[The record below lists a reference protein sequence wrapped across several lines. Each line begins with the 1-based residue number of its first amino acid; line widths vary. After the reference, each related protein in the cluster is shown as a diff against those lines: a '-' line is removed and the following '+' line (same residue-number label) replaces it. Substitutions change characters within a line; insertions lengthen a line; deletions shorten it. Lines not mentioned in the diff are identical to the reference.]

1 MTSLSVAE
9 EIKTIQAEIAHYQ
22 EKYEVQQKR
31 IQFLKRENEEL
42 KEKQANDG
50 VTSQEIKE
58 QNERFKKKNRELKV
72 ICWLMQSQLNELKQV
87 MMSLNT

>member
-1 MTSLSVAE
+1 MANL
-9 EIKTIQAEIAHYQ
+9 TIEDEMKKIEAEIAHHQ

-58 QNERFKKKNRELKV
+58 QN
-72 ICWLMQSQLNELKQV
+72 
-87 MMSLNT
+87 

>member
-1 MTSLSVAE
+1 M
-9 EIKTIQAEIAHYQ
+9 
-22 EKYEVQQKR
+22 QQKR

-72 ICWLMQSQLNELKQV
+72 ICWL
-87 MMSLNT
+87 T